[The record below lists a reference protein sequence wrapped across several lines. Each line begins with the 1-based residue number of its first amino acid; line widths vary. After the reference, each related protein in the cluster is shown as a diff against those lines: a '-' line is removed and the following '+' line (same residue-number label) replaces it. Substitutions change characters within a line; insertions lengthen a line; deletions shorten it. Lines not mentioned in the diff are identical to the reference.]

1 MQTSCDACGAVL
13 TYAPGTETLQCAYCG
28 NLNRIEAPQ
37 VAIREHDFE
46 TALQAGVG
54 GALEEVLLTAK
65 CASCAAEFTFDKNV
79 HAGNCPFCG
88 HAVVLDAAEHRQI
101 RPMAVLPF
109 RIEADEARG
118 RLKGWLG
125 SLWFAPSKLQAYA
138 RKEGALRGVYLPFWT
153 FDSATETSYVGQRGD
168 FYYVP
173 VQVTTMVDGRP
184 MTQTQ
189 MVQKVRWRPARGRV
203 RRHFDDVLVLAS
215 QGLPRSMTEALEPW
229 DLGAIKP
236 YTPAYLAG
244 FQAEAYAVGLEEGF
258 AAADQRM
265 QARIAADV
273 RLDIGGDVQR
283 IQGMD
288 VRHRDRT
295 FKHVLLP
302 LWIGAFVY
310 GAKSYRVCISGE
322 SGRVAGERPY
332 SAWKIAFAVAAALI
346 VLALVAWLG
355 GMQGN
360 L

>member
-1 MQTSCDACGAVL
+1 MPPSTGRSGRWRSCRFASRRTRRG
-13 TYAPGTETLQCAYCG
+13 GG
-28 NLNRIEAPQ
+28 SR
-37 VAIREHDFE
+37 
-46 TALQAGVG
+46 AGW
-54 GALEEVLLTAK
+54 
-65 CASCAAEFTFDKNV
+65 
-79 HAGNCPFCG
+79 
-88 HAVVLDAAEHRQI
+88 
-101 RPMAVLPF
+101 
-109 RIEADEARG
+109 ARS
-118 RLKGWLG
+118 G
-125 SLWFAPSKLQAYA
+125 SRPSKLQAYA

-153 FDSATETSYVGQRGD
+153 FDSVTETAYAGQRGD

-173 VQVTTMVDGRP
+173 VPVTRTVNGRTV
-184 MTQTQ
+184 TQTQ

-244 FQAEAYAVGLEEGF
+244 FQAEAYAVDLEEGF

-283 IQGMD
+283 IGAMD
-288 VRHRDRT
+288 VRHLDRT

-310 GAKSYRVCISGE
+310 GAKSYRVCNQRRERPGRGRAALQRLEDRLRARGSARRAGAR
-322 SGRVAGERPY
+322 RVARRDARRSTSILKC
-332 SAWKIAFAVAAALI
+332 SAACF
-346 VLALVAWLG
+346 
-355 GMQGN
+355 
-360 L
+360 